1 MSAAPALDPKGDRIF
16 LDKPWA
22 MFPLL
27 YLMQAMP
34 VHIVQDVSTLV
45 YKDLGIPNAEIA
57 KWTSLIAL
65 PWSMQFLLGPLVDF
79 NSTKRKWIL
88 GGQVFIALGLILAA
102 FSLGTKDAFAVS
114 LAILMVTAISS
125 ALCNIAT
132 DGFYIISLTKYQRE
146 GLAPV
151 QTTCYRLGRLAVV
164 FGMVKGAGW
173 MISQRQIAPEKAWTT
188 VLAIAAV
195 AYLIGHIV
203 LRFVLKPVEPDE
215 PRPHTEPAQ
224 TQKNLQR
231 TLGLVFTG
239 LSTYFALNG
248 LVRLIAH
255 GLWSVLGADPEG
267 KWKGWMLSVP
277 AEPEILRWGP
287 IPAGSN
293 PVLAEFIQFAVCGVI
308 AIAGQAFFRRSVKGS
323 EMETGLRTFFF
334 QDGII
339 PLLIFVL
346 FYRFPEAM
354 IGKMTGLFYR
364 DDLAKGGL
372 GLTTEIVGD
381 IKGLFG
387 VIGIIVGGIVGGYI
401 VHKIGLKRAF
411 WMVALA
417 MHVPNLLYLLAS
429 YQQSMFADNMMLL
442 RAVELVD
449 QAGYGI
455 GYAAYFVYL
464 MSFAARGHYQTTHY
478 AIAAGLGA
486 LCISLA
492 GILGGIMQSNFGW
505 SGTFWGVLVLGIPAL
520 WTLLIIPIEQD
531 KSVQVQVE

>member
-1 MSAAPALDPKGDRIF
+1 MSAAPALDPKGDRI
-16 LDKPWA
+16 LIDKPWA

-79 NSTKRKWIL
+79 NSTKRRWIL
-88 GGQVFIALGLILAA
+88 GGQLFIAIGLILAA
-102 FSLGTKDAFAVS
+102 LSIGTKDAFAVS

-173 MISQRQIAPEKAWTT
+173 MISQQQVAPERAWTT
-188 VLAIAAV
+188 VLTIAAV
-195 AYLIGHIV
+195 VYLLGHVV
-203 LRFVLKPVEPDE
+203 LRLVLKPVESDE
-215 PRPHTEPAQ
+215 PRPETEPNQ
-224 TQKNLQR
+224 TGQNLKR
-231 TLGLVFTG
+231 TLALVFTG
-239 LSTYFALNG
+239 LTTYFALNG
-248 LVRLIAH
+248 LVRLVAH
-255 GLWSVLGADPEG
+255 GLWSLLGADPVG
-267 KWKGWMLSVP
+267 KWKGWMLSAPVD
-277 AEPEILRWGP
+277 PEILRWGP
-287 IPAGSN
+287 IPAGNN
-293 PVLAEFIQFAVCGVI
+293 PLLAELIQFVVCGTI
-308 AIAGQAFFRRSVKGS
+308 AVASQAFFRRSVKGS

-334 QDGII
+334 QDGIV

-364 DDLAKGGL
+364 DDLTKGGL

-387 VIGIIVGGIVGGYI
+387 VIGIIVGGIIGGYI
-401 VHKIGLKRAF
+401 VHRVGLKRAF

-417 MHVPNLLYLLAS
+417 MHVPNLLYLAAS

-464 MSFAARGHYQTTHY
+464 MSFAAKGHYQTTHY

-492 GILGGIMQSNFGW
+492 GILGGILQSNFGW
-505 SGTFWGVLVLGIPAL
+505 SGTFWGVMILGIPAL
-520 WTLLIIPIEQD
+520 WTLLIIPVEQD